1 MSKINALRLINL
13 NYNNDAIRI
22 SDETFYMNGQS
33 TLLSL
38 RNGGGKSVLV
48 QMMSAPFV
56 HKRYRDAKDRPF
68 ESYFTGS
75 KPTFILV
82 EWVLDQDAGYVLTGM
97 MVRRSQDNSEDAE
110 EEKLEIVNFISEY
123 RESCEQDIYHLPVV
137 EKTKKEILL
146 KSFPVCRQLFENY
159 KKDPG
164 KDFFYYDMGNSAQ
177 ARQYFEKL
185 KEYQI
190 DHKEWETIIKKVN
203 LKESGLSDLF
213 ADCKDEKGLVEKWF
227 LDAVE
232 SKLNRDRNRMQ
243 EFQKILEKYVGQY
256 KDNRSKIERRD
267 TIRKFKEQA
276 EQIARKAE
284 NYDACTKEVR
294 KRLGK
299 IAVFRDALS
308 AWEEV
313 CQNRAKEVSFRAEK
327 LEEEKKQVEYARFSD
342 KIQRLRMELRKEV
355 GDRDIL
361 DMERQDLE
369 EQCLAIENAL
379 HCLECAHTGEELAES
394 RREYE
399 RAKQQFQISKRQD
412 EDLEPERKRLGG
424 QLKQIYGLLLE
435 KNGQEQAVLTEK
447 KEDCFDKQRE
457 EKDQIEEFRD
467 KEAALLEEL
476 GSIRAML
483 ASFDEREASFNR
495 QYQAGL
501 RRNLLGE
508 YEPGELEIKGKTLE
522 KELEECKAAKKSGYQ
537 RREALEEDK
546 RRINRQITE
555 KREEGIRLEGKLSE
569 AEKEKESL
577 EGELAERRV
586 ILKYLELTETVLY
599 DREAIL
605 RGADAKIQ
613 EIEAYLRQL
622 QKEEDELQKEYER
635 LTKGKVLEL
644 PAEFAQLLEELGI
657 NAVFGMEYLKQN
669 GNPALENAALVK
681 KHPFLP
687 YALIMTAKE
696 LQKLSEAD
704 AFVYTSFPIPIVVR
718 ESLSKEE
725 YREGR
730 LCSFPSV
737 SFYVLFNE
745 NLLDEEKLAQLV
757 KKKEEELGQKRE
769 AIKRRT
775 AERQE
780 YLMRK
785 SRILAQRLTK
795 ELLEETENEI
805 RDTES
810 RKEALTAQVRT
821 LTQELSYKE
830 EEGKK
835 LQSLIE
841 KAEREILFQ
850 ERRLADFGAFKEA
863 YRGYQE
869 NKQTKERLTREQGR
883 LENRRKL
890 SEERLQ
896 RLSEEGKSLEAALL
910 TLFRQAEELTK
921 SAERYREYEPVQ
933 VEHSLTQGKEIEEA
947 DKKEGQ
953 EENSLTQSKEK
964 KETGKQEGQ
973 KENRLA
979 QDKEKE
985 EIEAME
991 ARFLA
996 ITASFSADQRFL
1008 EGQVSMTRKHFDTVQ
1023 ERLKKQEKKY
1033 GLTWK
1038 DYSSVSY
1045 SEEEEAHQEALYQEK
1060 TKKKQRK
1067 DQSWHEKDKAVGILE
1082 EQIKEQLRALKEQLQ
1097 KEEPLRAEQIPVMDF
1112 QAKLR
1117 ELSFE
1122 QNETR
1127 KEKDALEKR
1136 QALYARNRA
1145 ALAEF
1150 DDIQASEEEKA
1161 AFWEQEG
1168 GKELPEETLQERNG
1182 MLVRD
1187 YREALEEKARAK
1199 EVLTGVLNRIVRMEE
1214 FQDYYYKRPLEN
1226 MLELTEDAQ
1235 AVLGQLHTTI
1245 QAYDQLME
1253 KLEVDIS
1260 LVEKEKQ
1267 RIVELLEDY
1276 VREVH
1281 ENLGKIDRNSTI
1293 TIRGKSVKMLKLQ
1306 LPVWEENE
1314 NLYEVRLKNYM
1325 EELTKRGLEI
1335 FDKNEN
1341 ATEYFGTKL
1350 TTRNLYDQVVGIGNV
1365 QIRLY
1370 KIEEQREYPIT
1381 WAEVARNSGGE
1392 GFLSAFVI
1400 LSSLLYY
1407 MRKDESDLFAD
1418 RNEGKVLVMD
1428 NPFAQTNASHLL
1440 KPLMDMADKTNTQLI
1455 CLSGLGGESIY
1466 SRFQNI
1472 YVLNLVAASLRGGM
1486 QYLKAEHARG
1496 EEPETMVL
1504 SRVQVVD
1511 SNELL
1516 F

>member
-22 SDETFYMNGQS
+22 SDEIFYMNGQS

-82 EWVLDQDAGYVLTGM
+82 EWVLDQGAGYVLTGM
-97 MVRRSQDNSEDAE
+97 MVRRSQDNLEEAE

-123 RESCEQDIYHLPVV
+123 RECCEQDIYHLPVV

-146 KSFPVCRQLFENY
+146 KSFPVCRQLFESY

-232 SKLNRDRNRMQ
+232 SKLNKDRNRMQ

-276 EQIARKAE
+276 EQIAGKAE

-308 AWEEV
+308 SWEEA
-313 CQNRAKEVSFRAEK
+313 CQSRAKEIAFRAEK

-342 KIQRLRMELRKEV
+342 KIQRLRMGLRKEV

-369 EQCLAIENAL
+369 EQCLVIENAL
-379 HCLECAHTGEELAES
+379 HCLECAHTGEELDES

-424 QLKQIYGLLLE
+424 QLKQIYEMLLE
-435 KNGQEQAVLTEK
+435 KNRQEQAAFTEK
-447 KEDCFDKQRE
+447 KEACFDKQKE

-483 ASFDEREASFNR
+483 ASFDEKEASFNR
-495 QYQAGL
+495 RYQAGL

-508 YEPGELEIKGKTLE
+508 YEPGELEVRGKTLE
-522 KELEECKAAKKSGYQ
+522 KELEECKTVKRSRYQ

-555 KREEGIRLEGKLSE
+555 RREEGIRLEGKLSE
-569 AEKEKESL
+569 ARKERKGL
-577 EGELAERRV
+577 EGELAERKV

-605 RGADAKIQ
+605 RGADIKIQ

-644 PAEFAQLLEELGI
+644 PTEFAQLLEELGI

-669 GNPALENAALVK
+669 GNTAAENAALVK

-704 AFVYTSFPIPIVVR
+704 TFVYTSFPIPIVVR
-718 ESLSKEE
+718 ESLSQEE
-725 YREGR
+725 HREGR
-730 LCSFPSV
+730 LCTFPSV

-757 KKKEEELGQKRE
+757 KKKEEELGQKKE

-795 ELLEETENEI
+795 ELLEEIENEI
-805 RDTES
+805 RDIES
-810 RKEALTAQVRT
+810 RKEALTVQVRT
-821 LTQELSYKE
+821 LTQELTSKE

-841 KAEREILFQ
+841 KADREILFE
-850 ERRLADFGAFKEA
+850 ERRLADFGAFREA
-863 YRGYQE
+863 YGVYQE
-869 NKQTKERLTREQGR
+869 NRQTKERLTREQGR

-910 TLFRQAEELTK
+910 TLFRQAEELAK
-921 SAERYREYEPVQ
+921 SAERYREYELVQ
-933 VEHSLTQGKEIEEA
+933 I
-947 DKKEGQ
+947 
-953 EENSLTQSKEK
+953 
-964 KETGKQEGQ
+964 
-973 KENRLA
+973 ENRQT

-985 EIEAME
+985 GVDKQEEQRLTRGKEKEEAGQQGILKKSQSIGYEKEEIEVME

-1008 EGQVSMTRKHFDTVQ
+1008 EEQVLRTRRHFDTVQ

-1033 GLTWK
+1033 GLTGK

-1060 TKKKQRK
+1060 TKKKQQR

-1097 KEEPLRAEQIPVMDF
+1097 KEEPLRAEEIPVMDF

-1122 QNETR
+1122 QNETK
-1127 KEKDALEKR
+1127 KEKEALEKR

-1150 DDIQASEEEKA
+1150 DDIQASEEENA
-1161 AFWEQEG
+1161 EFWEQEG
-1168 GKELPEETLQERNG
+1168 SKELPDETLQERNG

-1187 YREALEEKARAK
+1187 YREALEEKAGAK
-1199 EVLTGVLNRIVRMEE
+1199 EALTGVLNRIVRMEE

-1314 NLYEVRLKNYM
+1314 NLYEVRLKDYM

-1350 TTRNLYDQVVGIGNV
+1350 TTRNLYDQVVGVGNV

-1407 MRKDESDLFAD
+1407 MRKDEADLFAD

-1428 NPFAQTNASHLL
+1428 NPFAQTNAAHLL

-1496 EEPETMVL
+1496 AEPETMVL

-1511 SNELL
+1511 SQELL

>member
-38 RNGGGKSVLV
+38 RNGGGKTVLV

-56 HKRYRDAKDRPF
+56 HKRYRDTKDRPF

-82 EWVLDQDAGYVLTGM
+82 EWVLDQGAGYVLTGM
-97 MVRRSQDNSEDAE
+97 MVRRSQDDSEDAE

-123 RESCEQDIYHLPVV
+123 REGCEQDIYHLPVV

-146 KSFPVCRQLFENY
+146 KSFPVCRQLFESY

-232 SKLNRDRNRMQ
+232 SKLNKDRNRMQ

-256 KDNRSKIERRD
+256 KDNRSKIKRRD

-276 EQIARKAE
+276 EQIAGKAE

-299 IAVFRDALS
+299 IAIFREALS
-308 AWEEV
+308 SWEEA
-313 CQNRAKEVSFRAEK
+313 CQNRAKEVTFRAEK

-342 KIQRLRMELRKEV
+342 KIQRLRMELRKEL
-355 GDRDIL
+355 GDREIL
-361 DMERQDLE
+361 EMEREDLE
-369 EQCLAIENAL
+369 KQCLSIEKAL
-379 HCLECAHTGEELAES
+379 HCLECAHIGEELDES

-399 RAKQQFQISKRQD
+399 RVKQQLKISKRQD
-412 EDLEPERKRLGG
+412 EDLEPERKKLGG
-424 QLKQIYGLLLE
+424 QLKQIYELLLE
-435 KNGQEQAVLTEK
+435 KNGLEQVVLTEK

-457 EKDQIEEFRD
+457 EKDQIEEFRN
-467 KEAALLEEL
+467 KEAAFLEEL
-476 GSIRAML
+476 GRIRAML
-483 ASFDEREASFNR
+483 ASFNEKEASFNR
-495 QYQAGL
+495 QYQTGL

-522 KELEECKAAKKSGYQ
+522 KELEECKAFKKSQCQ

-546 RRINRQITE
+546 RRIIRQITE
-555 KREEGIRLEGKLSE
+555 KREEEIRLEGKLSE
-569 AEKEKESL
+569 AEKEKEGL
-577 EGELAERRV
+577 EGEIAERRV
-586 ILKYLELTETVLY
+586 ILKYLGLTETVFY

-605 RGADAKIQ
+605 RGSDAKIQ
-613 EIEAYLRQL
+613 EIEAYRRQL

-635 LTKGKVLEL
+635 LTKGKVLDLSE
-644 PAEFAQLLEELGI
+644 EFAQLLEELGI

-669 GNPALENAALVK
+669 GNTALENAALVK

-704 AFVYTSFPIPIVVR
+704 TFVYTSLPIPIVVR

-725 YREGR
+725 TQEGR
-730 LCSFPSV
+730 LCTFPSV

-757 KKKEEELGQKRE
+757 KKKEEELEQKKE
-769 AIKRRT
+769 ALKRRT
-775 AERQE
+775 AEQQE

-795 ELLEETENEI
+795 ELVEETENEI
-805 RDTES
+805 RDIES
-810 RKEALTAQVRT
+810 RKENLTVQVRT
-821 LTQELSYKE
+821 LTQELSSKE
-830 EEGKK
+830 EEGKN

-841 KAEREILFQ
+841 KTDREILFQ
-850 ERRLADFGAFKEA
+850 EGRLTDFGAFRDA
-863 YRGYQE
+863 YGVYQE
-869 NKQTKERLTREQGR
+869 NRQTKERLTREQKR

-896 RLSEEGKSLEAALL
+896 KLFEEGKSLEAAIL
-910 TLFRQAEELTK
+910 TLFRQAEELSK
-921 SAERYREYEPVQ
+921 SAERYREYEPVMEGHGLAQ
-933 VEHSLTQGKEIEEA
+933 GKETEETGRQGGREEDRLTQGREKEEA
-947 DKKEGQ
+947 SQQREPK
-953 EENSLTQSKEK
+953 NSQLT
-964 KETGKQEGQ
+964 GY
-973 KENRLA
+973 
-979 QDKEKE
+979 EKE
-985 EIEAME
+985 EIESME

-1008 EGQVSMTRKHFDTVQ
+1008 EEQLLMTRRHFDNVQ

-1045 SEEEEAHQEALYQEK
+1045 SEEEEAHKEALYQERI
-1060 TKKKQRK
+1060 KKKQRK
-1067 DQSWHEKDKAVGILE
+1067 DQSWHEKDKTVGILE

-1097 KEEPLRAEQIPVMDF
+1097 KEEPLRAEEIPVMDF

-1117 ELSFE
+1117 EISFE
-1122 QNETR
+1122 QNETK

-1136 QALYARNRA
+1136 QALYARNCA

-1150 DDIQASEEEKA
+1150 DDIQAPEEEKA
-1161 AFWEQEG
+1161 EFWEQEG
-1168 GKELPEETLQERNG
+1168 SKELPEETLQERNG

-1187 YREALEEKARAK
+1187 YREALTEKAGAK
-1199 EVLTGVLNRIVRMEE
+1199 DALTGVLNRIVRMEE

-1293 TIRGKSVKMLKLQ
+1293 KIREKSVKMLKLQ
-1306 LPVWEENE
+1306 LPIWEENE
-1314 NLYEVRLKNYM
+1314 NLYEVRLKDYM

-1365 QIRLY
+1365 QVRLY

-1381 WAEVARNSGGE
+1381 WAEVAKNSGGE

-1428 NPFAQTNASHLL
+1428 NPFAQTNAAHLL

-1486 QYLKAEHARG
+1486 QYLKAEHTRG

-1511 SNELL
+1511 SQELL

>member
-82 EWVLDQDAGYVLTGM
+82 EWVLDQGAGYVLTGM
-97 MVRRSQDNSEDAE
+97 MVRRSQDNSEDDE
-110 EEKLEIVNFISEY
+110 EEKLEMVNFISEY
-123 RESCEQDIYHLPVV
+123 REGCEQDIYHLPVV

-146 KSFPVCRQLFENY
+146 KSFPMCRQLFESY

-213 ADCKDEKGLVEKWF
+213 ADCRDEKGLVEKWF

-232 SKLNRDRNRMQ
+232 SKLNKDRNRMQ

-256 KDNRSKIERRD
+256 KDNRSKIKRRD

-276 EQIARKAE
+276 EQIAGKAE

-308 AWEEV
+308 SWEEA
-313 CQNRAKEVSFRAEK
+313 CQNQAKEVAFRAEK

-361 DMERQDLE
+361 DIEREDLE
-369 EQCLAIENAL
+369 KQCLSIENAL
-379 HCLECAHTGEELAES
+379 HCLECAHIGEELDES

-399 RAKQQFQISKRQD
+399 RVKQQLKISKRQD
-412 EDLEPERKRLGG
+412 EDLEPERKMLGG
-424 QLKQIYGLLLE
+424 QLKQIYELQLE
-435 KNGQEQAVLTEK
+435 INGQEQVVLTEK

-457 EKDQIEEFRD
+457 EKDRIEEFRN
-467 KEAALLEEL
+467 KEAAFWEEL

-483 ASFDEREASFNR
+483 ASFDEKEASFNR
-495 QYQAGL
+495 QYQTGL

-522 KELEECKAAKKSGYQ
+522 KELEECKAAKKSQYQ

-546 RRINRQITE
+546 RRINRQISE
-555 KREEGIRLEGKLSE
+555 KREEGIRLKGKLSE

-586 ILKYLELTETVLY
+586 ILKYLGLTETVLY

-605 RGADAKIQ
+605 RGSDAKIQ

-644 PAEFAQLLEELGI
+644 PEEFAQLLEELGI

-669 GNPALENAALVK
+669 GNTALENAALVK

-704 AFVYTSFPIPIVVR
+704 TFVYTSFPIPIVVR
-718 ESLSKEE
+718 ESLPKEE
-725 YREGR
+725 AQEGR
-730 LCSFPSV
+730 LCTFPSV

-745 NLLDEEKLAQLV
+745 NLLDEEKLAQLA
-757 KKKEEELGQKRE
+757 KKKEEELRQKKE
-769 AIKRRT
+769 ALKRRT
-775 AERQE
+775 AEQQE

-805 RDTES
+805 RDIES
-810 RKEALTAQVRT
+810 RKENLTVQVRT
-821 LTQELSYKE
+821 LTQELSSKE
-830 EEGKK
+830 GEGKN

-841 KAEREILFQ
+841 KKDREIFFQ
-850 ERRLADFGAFKEA
+850 EGRLTDFGTFREA
-863 YRGYQE
+863 YRVYQE
-869 NKQTKERLTREQGR
+869 NRQTKERLTREQKR

-896 RLSEEGKSLEAALL
+896 KLSEEGKSLEAALL
-910 TLFRQAEELTK
+910 TLFRQAEELSK
-921 SAERYREYEPVQ
+921 SAERYREYEPVM
-933 VEHSLTQGKEIEEA
+933 EGHGLAQGKEKEEA
-947 DKKEGQ
+947 SQQGEPK
-953 EENSLTQSKEK
+953 NS
-964 KETGKQEGQ
+964 
-973 KENRLA
+973 RLA
-979 QDKEKE
+979 GYEKE
-985 EIEAME
+985 EIESME

-1008 EGQVSMTRKHFDTVQ
+1008 EEQLSMTRKHFDTVQ
-1023 ERLKKQEKKY
+1023 ERLKKLEKKY
-1033 GLTWK
+1033 GLTGK
-1038 DYSSVSY
+1038 GYSSVSY
-1045 SEEEEAHQEALYQEK
+1045 SEEEEAHKEALYQEK
-1060 TKKKQRK
+1060 IKKKQRK
-1067 DQSWHEKDKAVGILE
+1067 DQSWHEKDKTVGILE

-1097 KEEPLRAEQIPVMDF
+1097 KEEPLRAEEIPVMDF

-1117 ELSFE
+1117 EISFE
-1122 QNETR
+1122 QNETK

-1136 QALYARNRA
+1136 QALYARNCA

-1161 AFWEQEG
+1161 EFWEQEG
-1168 GKELPEETLQERNG
+1168 GKELPEETIQERNG

-1187 YREALEEKARAK
+1187 YREALIEKAGAK
-1199 EVLTGVLNRIVRMEE
+1199 DALAGVLNRIVRMEE

-1314 NLYEVRLKNYM
+1314 NLYEVRLKDYM

-1381 WAEVARNSGGE
+1381 WAEVAKNSGGE

-1428 NPFAQTNASHLL
+1428 NPFAQTNAAHLL

-1511 SNELL
+1511 SQELL